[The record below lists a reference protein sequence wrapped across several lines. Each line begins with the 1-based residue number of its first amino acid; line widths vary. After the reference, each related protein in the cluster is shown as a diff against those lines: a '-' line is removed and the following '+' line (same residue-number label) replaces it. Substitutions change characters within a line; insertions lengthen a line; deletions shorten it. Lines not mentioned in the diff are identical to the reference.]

1 MGDGLAFDGTTLYYL
16 SGSWDGNALYALDP
30 ASGPVGATFILPAL
44 GFRSGLA
51 CLNGLVYILE
61 RGSLGQYIPVLNPET
76 GTIADKLDFDGANL
90 GAPRISGGIAGI
102 TNPDALLV
110 TTALTNEVL
119 ELDPVTAVITSR
131 FAHGR
136 MGTLGV
142 ATAYDLIFLG
152 ANTSRDLQVFIRGG
166 ELMETITIPDSVGVQ
181 SLGGDNVLTGYI
193 QVFLPMVAR

>member
-1 MGDGLAFDGTTLYYL
+1 MAFDGTTLYYL
-16 SGSWDGNALYALDP
+16 SGSWDGNALYALGP
-30 ASGPVGATFILPAL
+30 ASGPVRATFILPAL
-44 GFRSGLA
+44 GFRSGLV

-61 RGSLGQYIPVLNPET
+61 RGSLGQYISVLNPET
-76 GTIADKLDFDGANL
+76 GAIADRLDFDGANL
-90 GAPRISGGIAGI
+90 GAPRISGGLAGI

-110 TTALTNEVL
+110 TTPLTNEVL
-119 ELDPVTAVITSR
+119 ELDPVTTVITNR

-152 ANTSRDLQVFIRGG
+152 ANTSRDLQVFTRGG
-166 ELMETITIPDSVGVQ
+166 DLMETITIPDSAGVQ
-181 SLGGDNVLTGYI
+181 SLGGDNVLTGYV